1 MKTKKKMHFAHW
13 GFAMLLATSMATSV
27 FAEATDELV
36 ITKQPEAAYV
46 AVSDSLGGTV
56 TISIEA
62 KGAGDIS
69 YQWYKSF
76 DGTNENGTV
85 IEGAT
90 GSSYTTEAFTKPK
103 RGMYYYCVATAGE
116 KSVKSNVTVVANTG
130 LPTFYVNTPDGEDL
144 KDEEKEKWIKETKL
158 TLKDAGTENFEN
170 ISTQFRGRGNSTWEQ
185 PKKPYAIKLDEK
197 KSILGMPK
205 HKRWVL
211 IANYLDNSFLK
222 NQIAFYLSGM
232 LEMDYTV
239 RGQFVN
245 LVFNGVYRGLYWLGE
260 AIKVDK
266 NRVKIYDG
274 EDGMDDEDDKD
285 FLIEMDTHFD
295 EVAKFYT
302 PIRKMPYMI
311 KNDDYI
317 VEDVLNEKGKKVKDE
332 YGNTVTQV
340 STVGQARLAR
350 FQDKIAALE
359 NLLYPDY
366 NTNNDCKV
374 NTNYCSAPDE
384 AYKDIID
391 VESWA
396 KFWLINEIMDNTELM
411 GSAESD
417 GPKSAYFTYQNKK
430 EGQEGDV
437 FKAGP
442 VWDFDAGAK
451 TLNAP
456 IKLDTTIYYNALFK
470 SPSFVAA
477 VKNVWNTFISE
488 NIEEGLESG
497 IESAKERL
505 GTAAKLDSMR
515 WGAHK
520 DYVQTTD
527 LSFSGSVD
535 FLKTSLKNK
544 INVVGDFVNNKMVD
558 LSTLTA
564 DYEAE
569 DGRILT
575 GTLAGN
581 YKITIK
587 DGATVT
593 LDGVTI
599 NRTGDDYY
607 EWAGITCEG
616 DCKII
621 LAEGTTNT
629 VSGFNYNYPGIYV
642 PEGKTLTIDGN
653 GELSASTV
661 SDEDGWRY
669 AAGIGGGLNM
679 SCGNIVI
686 NNGII
691 NATGG
696 EQGGGAGIGAGVVMG
711 AAVICGNITISG
723 GTVTATVGI
732 GSGGAGIGAGYNSGY
747 LTMGDITIS
756 GGTVTATVGIGGG
769 GAGIGAGL
777 NEGSLTMGDITISGG
792 IVTATVGKE
801 SAGAGIGTGHNSG
814 NLAMGD
820 IKISGG
826 TVTATV
832 DKFGNGAGIGA
843 GGNISSLTMGN
854 ITISGGTVTATGA
867 GAGIGIGY
875 NQGTVTCKG
884 ITISK
889 EVTSLIAI
897 KGEYADHSIGI
908 GYNDPDYGGT
918 FSCDKIT
925 IGGEETNFIETSPF
939 IFPKRTYT
947 VAFDGNGG
955 SGSMESQILNLGDV
969 LQANTFTR
977 QGYVF
982 DGWNT
987 AKDGSGMSFKDG
999 AKVLEFLGTNTNV
1012 TFYAQWW
1019 DGTFSNVVDLADL
1032 TGNYVAEFGDVLTG
1046 KLGGNYKVS
1055 IADGAIV
1062 ELNGVTINGINSQG
1076 YNWAGITCEGSCTIV
1091 LAEGSTNIVEGF
1103 YEDNPGIHVPEGS
1116 TLTIEGS
1123 GTLEASSYGYG
1134 AGIGGGYNIS
1144 CGNIVIKGGTVTATG
1159 GKLASGIGSGAN
1171 ASCGDITITNGVTKV
1186 TAIKD
1191 VNAPYSIGK
1200 EYSGIVGT
1208 ITIGSNVVTD
1218 GIKESPYV
1226 FIPPL
1231 FEVVE
1236 SGDGKKLASFNGN
1249 FIGTEPLVIAEETS
1263 VDKIEFNRSF
1273 PTGKFSTVVLPFD
1286 VKTSEVSGLDAVL
1299 RYNGIGKDKDGNDA
1313 IRMKVVWA
1321 TDKWV
1326 EDNQI
1331 KDKNDKLM
1339 QYAHVGL
1346 TANTPYMM
1354 QMSNPT
1360 FKVNNTAPIVLKQT
1374 AKAETDKDGWTF
1386 RGTWEYRKWEE
1397 GDSDLGYAYGFA
1409 ASASDDDKIQVGDF
1423 VRVGVGAWIA
1433 PMRAYLVSNNI
1444 PVQAIRANGNYV
1456 TRPSVV
1462 RKELPELMSV
1472 IIGGDEDS
1480 SEEQTTVIGH
1490 FNTRTG
1496 EFKMNRNAGART
1508 FDLKGRYVG
1517 DKANKARGAYYG
1529 KKVLK

>member
-260 AIKVDK
+260 AIKVDE
-266 NRVKIYDG
+266 NRVNIDDG
-274 EDGMDDEDDKD
+274 NDDITNAQDKD
-285 FLIEMDTHFD
+285 FLIEMDTHYD
-295 EVAKFYT
+295 EVVKFHS
-302 PIRKMPYMI
+302 PIRNMPYMI
-311 KNDDYI
+311 KNDDYM
-317 VEDVLNEKGKKVKDE
+317 VEAKLNEKGKKVKDE
-332 YGNTVTQV
+332 YGNTVNV
-340 STVGQARLAR
+340 ISADGQARLDR
-350 FQDKIAALE
+350 FQNKIAALE

-396 KFWLINEIMDNTELM
+396 KFWLINEIMDNTELLTDPALA
-411 GSAESD
+411 AEEGPD
-417 GPKSAYFTYQNKK
+417 AKTGPKSAYFTYENGK
-430 EGQEGDV
+430 DL

-451 TLNAP
+451 NLNAP

-535 FLKTSLKNK
+535 FLKKALENK

-587 DGATVT
+587 DGATVI

-599 NRTGDDYY
+599 NRTGDGYY

-629 VSGFNYNYPGIYV
+629 VNGFHYDYPGIYV
-642 PEGKTLTIDGN
+642 PVEKTLTIDGN
-653 GELSASTV
+653 GKLNA
-661 SDEDGWRY
+661 DGGRFIEGEQEENG
-669 AAGIGGGLNM
+669 AAGIGGGTNM

-686 NNGII
+686 RNGII
-691 NATGG
+691 AATGGTNGAGIGTGYNETEITCGNIIISGGIITATGG
-696 EQGGGAGIGAGVVMG
+696 EYAAAIGTGFNEGKVT
-711 AAVICGNITISG
+711 CGNITISG
-723 GTVTATVGI
+723 GTVNAT
-732 GSGGAGIGAGYNSGY
+732 GGDDAAGIGIGENYGEVTCGNITISGVFVSAVGADAAGIGTGYNNSGSVI
-747 LTMGDITIS
+747 MHDITIS
-756 GGTVTATVGIGGG
+756 GGTVVATG
-769 GAGIGAGL
+769 
-777 NEGSLTMGDITISGG
+777 TID
-792 IVTATVGKE
+792 
-801 SAGAGIGTGHNSG
+801 GAGIGTDGWNTG
-814 NLAMGD
+814 E
-820 IKISGG
+820 ITI
-826 TVTATV
+826 
-832 DKFGNGAGIGA
+832 
-843 GGNISSLTMGN
+843 GN
-854 ITISGGTVTATGA
+854 ITISGGSVTASGENA

-875 NQGTVTCKG
+875 N
-884 ITISK
+884 
-889 EVTSLIAI
+889 E
-897 KGEYADHSIGI
+897 
-908 GYNDPDYGGT
+908 
-918 FSCDKIT
+918 
-925 IGGEETNFIETSPF
+925 
-939 IFPKRTYT
+939 
-947 VAFDGNGG
+947 GG
-955 SGSMESQILNLGDV
+955 SI
-969 LQANTFTR
+969 TF
-977 QGYVF
+977 
-982 DGWNT
+982 
-987 AKDGSGMSFKDG
+987 
-999 AKVLEFLGTNTNV
+999 
-1012 TFYAQWW
+1012 
-1019 DGTFSNVVDLADL
+1019 
-1032 TGNYVAEFGDVLTG
+1032 
-1046 KLGGNYKVS
+1046 
-1055 IADGAIV
+1055 
-1062 ELNGVTINGINSQG
+1062 
-1076 YNWAGITCEGSCTIV
+1076 
-1091 LAEGSTNIVEGF
+1091 
-1103 YEDNPGIHVPEGS
+1103 
-1116 TLTIEGS
+1116 
-1123 GTLEASSYGYG
+1123 
-1134 AGIGGGYNIS
+1134 
-1144 CGNIVIKGGTVTATG
+1144 
-1159 GKLASGIGSGAN
+1159 
-1171 ASCGDITITNGVTKV
+1171 GDITITNGVKKV
-1186 TAIKD
+1186 TVIKGYGSLGYGGE
-1191 VNAPYSIGK
+1191 ALHSIGIGYAFGGEDEDGNPIEPNIVFGKITVGDK
-1200 EYSGIVGT
+1200 E
-1208 ITIGSNVVTD
+1208 TD
-1218 GIKESPYV
+1218 FIEESPFVYPTPIADFAAV
-1226 FIPPL
+1226 QIYKYDNNITRAEL
-1231 FEVVE
+1231 DGNYTGEGEAAAINILEEV
-1236 SGDGKKLASFNGN
+1236 
-1249 FIGTEPLVIAEETS
+1249 T
-1263 VDKIEFNRSF
+1263 VDEVEFNRAF
-1273 PTGKFSTVVLPFD
+1273 PKGTYSTIVLPFT
-1286 VKTSEVSGLDAVL
+1286 VNTEKVSGLDAVL
-1299 RYNGIGKDKDGNDA
+1299 RYNGIGKDQNNNDA
-1313 IRMKVVWA
+1313 IKMKVVWA
-1321 TDKWV
+1321 TKKWV
-1326 EDNQI
+1326 EDNDI
-1331 KDKNDKLM
+1331 RNDKNELV
-1339 QYAHVGL
+1339 QYAPVNME
-1346 TANTPYMM
+1346 ANTPYLIRMGDD
-1354 QMSNPT
+1354 T
-1360 FKVNNTAPIVLKQT
+1360 FKVKGGVTIVP
-1374 AKAETDKDGWTF
+1374 TDEAVTKFDEWEWEF
-1386 RGTWEYRKWEE
+1386 RGTWKYKKWNA
-1397 GDSDLGYAYGFA
+1397 GDKELGYAYGFA
-1409 ASASDDDKIQVGDF
+1409 ASPSDESNIKVGDF
-1423 VRVGVGAWIA
+1423 VKVGEGAWIS

-1444 PVQAIRANGNYV
+1444 PVQGIRANGAYV
-1456 TRPSVV
+1456 MRPSIVQE
-1462 RKELPELMSV
+1462 ELPELMSV

-1496 EFKMNRNAGART
+1496 EFKMNRSAGART

>member
-260 AIKVDK
+260 AIKVDE
-266 NRVKIYDG
+266 NRVNIDDG
-274 EDGMDDEDDKD
+274 NDDITDAQDKD
-285 FLIEMDTHFD
+285 FLIEMDTHYD
-295 EVAKFYT
+295 EVVKFHS
-302 PIRKMPYMI
+302 PIRNMPYMI
-311 KNDDYI
+311 KNDDYM
-317 VEDVLNEKGKKVKDE
+317 VEAKLNEKGKKVKDE
-332 YGNTVTQV
+332 YGNTVNV
-340 STVGQARLAR
+340 ISADGQARLDR
-350 FQDKIAALE
+350 FQNKIAALE

-527 LSFSGSVD
+527 LSFSGNVE
-535 FLKTSLKNK
+535 FLKNSLQNK
-544 INVVGDFVNNKMVD
+544 VQVVDNFINTKMVD

-564 DYEAE
+564 DYEVE
-569 DGRILT
+569 NGRILT

-587 DGATVT
+587 DGATVI

-599 NRTGDDYY
+599 NRTGDGYY

-629 VSGFNYNYPGIYV
+629 VNGFHYDYPGIYV
-642 PEGKTLTIDGN
+642 PVEKTLTIDGN
-653 GELSASTV
+653 GKLNA
-661 SDEDGWRY
+661 DGGRFIEGEQEENG
-669 AAGIGGGLNM
+669 AAGIGGGTNM

-686 NNGII
+686 RNGII
-691 NATGG
+691 AATGGTNGAGIGTGYNETEITCGNIIISGGIITATGG
-696 EQGGGAGIGAGVVMG
+696 EYAAAIGTGFNEGKVT
-711 AAVICGNITISG
+711 CGNITISG
-723 GTVTATVGI
+723 GTVNAT
-732 GSGGAGIGAGYNSGY
+732 GGDDAAGIGIGENYGEVTCGNITISGVFVSAVGADAAGIGTGYNNSGSVI
-747 LTMGDITIS
+747 MHDITIS
-756 GGTVTATVGIGGG
+756 GGTVVATG
-769 GAGIGAGL
+769 
-777 NEGSLTMGDITISGG
+777 TID
-792 IVTATVGKE
+792 
-801 SAGAGIGTGHNSG
+801 GAGIGTDGLNTG
-814 NLAMGD
+814 E
-820 IKISGG
+820 ITI
-826 TVTATV
+826 
-832 DKFGNGAGIGA
+832 
-843 GGNISSLTMGN
+843 GN
-854 ITISGGTVTATGA
+854 ITISGGSVTASGENA

-875 NQGTVTCKG
+875 N
-884 ITISK
+884 
-889 EVTSLIAI
+889 E
-897 KGEYADHSIGI
+897 
-908 GYNDPDYGGT
+908 
-918 FSCDKIT
+918 
-925 IGGEETNFIETSPF
+925 
-939 IFPKRTYT
+939 
-947 VAFDGNGG
+947 GG
-955 SGSMESQILNLGDV
+955 SI
-969 LQANTFTR
+969 TF
-977 QGYVF
+977 
-982 DGWNT
+982 
-987 AKDGSGMSFKDG
+987 
-999 AKVLEFLGTNTNV
+999 
-1012 TFYAQWW
+1012 
-1019 DGTFSNVVDLADL
+1019 
-1032 TGNYVAEFGDVLTG
+1032 
-1046 KLGGNYKVS
+1046 
-1055 IADGAIV
+1055 
-1062 ELNGVTINGINSQG
+1062 
-1076 YNWAGITCEGSCTIV
+1076 
-1091 LAEGSTNIVEGF
+1091 
-1103 YEDNPGIHVPEGS
+1103 
-1116 TLTIEGS
+1116 
-1123 GTLEASSYGYG
+1123 
-1134 AGIGGGYNIS
+1134 
-1144 CGNIVIKGGTVTATG
+1144 
-1159 GKLASGIGSGAN
+1159 
-1171 ASCGDITITNGVTKV
+1171 GDITITNGVKKV
-1186 TAIKD
+1186 TVIKGYGSLGYGGE
-1191 VNAPYSIGK
+1191 ALHSIGIGYAFGG
-1200 EYSGIVGT
+1200 EDEDGNPIEPNIVFGK
-1208 ITIGSNVVTD
+1208 ITIGDTETGFISESPFVYPTPIADYAAVQIYKYDD
-1218 GIKESPYV
+1218 GITRAELDGNYGSESEDV
-1226 FIPPL
+1226 AINIP
-1231 FEVVE
+1231 
-1236 SGDGKKLASFNGN
+1236 GN
-1249 FIGTEPLVIAEETS
+1249 TT
-1263 VDKIEFNRSF
+1263 VDKVEFTRSF

-1286 VKTSEVSGLDAVL
+1286 VNTSEVSGLDAVL
-1299 RYNGIGKDKDGNDA
+1299 RYNGIGKDKNGKDA
-1313 IRMKVVWA
+1313 IKMKIVWA

-1326 EDNQI
+1326 KDNNI
-1331 KDKNDKLM
+1331 KDDKNNLM
-1339 QYAHVGL
+1339 HYGAADL

-1374 AKAETDKDGWTF
+1374 AKAETDKDGWIF
-1386 RGTWEYRKWEE
+1386 RGTWEYKKWAE
-1397 GDSDLGYAYGFA
+1397 GNPELGYAYGFA

-1423 VRVGVGAWIA
+1423 VRVGVGAWIR
-1433 PMRAYLVSNNI
+1433 PMRAYLVKKEI
-1444 PVQAIRANGNYV
+1444 PPKAQGVRANGAYV
-1456 TRPSVV
+1456 MRPSIVQE
-1462 RKELPELMSV
+1462 ELPELMSV

-1496 EFKMNRNAGART
+1496 EFKMNRSAGART

-1517 DKANKARGAYYG
+1517 DKANRARGAYYG
-1529 KKVLK
+1529 KRVLK